1 MSKKKLLIYCS
12 ASYTIDPKFND
23 AARDIVDA
31 ACGLGYTIVSGGTVK
46 GTMGVIAEEVVK
58 VGGKH
63 IGVVPRFMDKLVY
76 PEMTETIWTDTMSER
91 KEKMREG
98 ASACLA
104 LPGGV
109 GTLDELMETLT
120 LAKLD
125 QYSGKV
131 IAYNMDGFY
140 EPLKNLLDH
149 YVKTEMLDTK
159 SRGLIAFPETIEELV
174 KELSC

>member
-1 MSKKKLLIYCS
+1 MSDKRLLIYCS
-12 ASYTIDPKFND
+12 ASYTIDPKYND
-23 AARDIVDA
+23 AARQIVDA
-31 ACGLGYTIVSGGTVK
+31 ACSLGYTIVSGGTVK

-63 IGVVPRFMDKLVY
+63 VGVIPRFMDTLVY

-91 KEKMREG
+91 KEKMRQG
-98 ASACLA
+98 ATACLA

-140 EPLKNLLDH
+140 EPLKDLLDH
-149 YVKTEMLDTK
+149 YVRTEMLDEK
-159 SRGLIAFPETIEELV
+159 SRALITFPSTIEELV

>member
-1 MSKKKLLIYCS
+1 MPEKKLLIFCS

-23 AARDIVDA
+23 AAKQIVDA
-31 ACGLGYTIVSGGTVK
+31 ACSLGYTIVSGGTVK

-63 IGVVPRFMDKLVY
+63 IGVIPRFMDSLVY
-76 PEMTETIWTDTMSER
+76 PEMTQTIWTDTMSER

-98 ASACLA
+98 TSACLA

-120 LAKLD
+120 LAKLN

-140 EPLKNLLDH
+140 EPLKALLDH
-149 YVKTEMLDTK
+149 YVSTEMLDQK
-159 SRGLIAFPETIEELV
+159 SRDLISFPETIEELV
-174 KELSC
+174 KDLSC